1 MHDFNPD
8 LTRLGDAEWMRWF
21 HRLELL
27 SRLAVVPRIPE
38 LSRQAQALEAM
49 LKAGDSLFIMKLGH
63 ESFREWGAY
72 TGLMLERDWRRPR
85 QQIND
90 LTFRSLLIL
99 SSGPEQDCLTV
110 DIR

>member
-1 MHDFNPD
+1 
-8 LTRLGDAEWMRWF
+8 
-21 HRLELL
+21 
-27 SRLAVVPRIPE
+27 
-38 LSRQAQALEAM
+38 
-49 LKAGDSLFIMKLGH
+49 MKLGH

-99 SSGPEQDCLTV
+99 SSGLEQDCLTV